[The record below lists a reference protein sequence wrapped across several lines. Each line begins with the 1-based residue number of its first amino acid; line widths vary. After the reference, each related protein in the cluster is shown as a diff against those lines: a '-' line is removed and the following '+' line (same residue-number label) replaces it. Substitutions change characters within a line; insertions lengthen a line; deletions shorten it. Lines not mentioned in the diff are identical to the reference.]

1 MHGIFAVS
9 FRPTGDWFPMVW
21 SEDSREVH
29 GVDVSQRYRDLYA
42 AYEHTLVAQGRH
54 TTVTFVMYD
63 SAAHEGR
70 SDARVAANV
79 DVFCGAEQMGG
90 GRTAGPRQDMNDA
103 LRFLLEKGKS
113 YTFRYENARGE
124 TTEVTAEVGDAPLT
138 VTVYMR

>member
-1 MHGIFAVS
+1 
-9 FRPTGDWFPMVW
+9 MVW

-113 YTFRYENARGE
+113 YTFRFENARVALPFVPAIPCATAAAILRDVPVGE
-124 TTEVTAEVGDAPLT
+124 KKRV
-138 VTVYMR
+138 

>member
-70 SDARVAANV
+70 SDARVAAN
-79 DVFCGAEQMGG
+79 
-90 GRTAGPRQDMNDA
+90 MNDA

-138 VTVYMR
+138 VTGYMR

>member
-1 MHGIFAVS
+1 
-9 FRPTGDWFPMVW
+9 MVW
-21 SEDSREVH
+21 SEDSRSVN
-29 GVDVSQRYRDLYA
+29 GVDVTRRYRDFSA
-42 AYEHTLVAQGRH
+42 ATADSLQARGTHVP
-54 TTVTFVMYD
+54 VTFTMYRNAAGEGT
-63 SAAHEGR
+63 SAG
-70 SDARVAANV
+70 RVAANV

-138 VTVYMR
+138 VTGYMR

>member
-79 DVFCGAEQMGG
+79 DVFCGTEQVGG
-90 GRTAGPRQDMNDA
+90 GRTAGPLQDMNDG
-103 LRFLLEKGKS
+103 LRFLLEKHRI
-113 YTFRYENARGE
+113 YTFRYENARGGAA
-124 TTEVTAEVGDAPLT
+124 EVTAAVGDGPLA
-138 VTVYMR
+138 VSGYME